1 MKHCTSLICLYGGTF
16 DPIHYGHLKPLH
28 ELQQKLAADAVYIL
42 PASIPPHR
50 PVPQASS
57 RQRVEMLQLALREYP
72 DFILDSRE
80 LERSG
85 PSWTVLTLQ
94 SFRQQYPDDSLC
106 LVMGSDAFAGLPT
119 WYHWQ
124 EILQL
129 AHIIVIERAS
139 ELDASQPDWATEYMI
154 DDVVKLRD
162 RKCSSVLPVSLKGY
176 DISATDIRQRLNKG
190 LDIDGMLS
198 GEVADY
204 IRRKGLYQYDK

>member
-1 MKHCTSLICLYGGTF
+1 MTGLICLYGGTF
-16 DPIHYGHLKPLH
+16 DPVHYGHLKPLH
-28 ELQQKLAADAVYIL
+28 ELQQKLAADTVYIL

-57 RQRVEMLQLALREYP
+57 RQRVEMLQLALQEYP

-94 SFRQQYPDDSLC
+94 SFRQQYPEHSLC

-124 EILQL
+124 EIFQL
-129 AHIIVIERAS
+129 ANIIVIERACEAAFS
-139 ELDASQPDWATEYMI
+139 TPGWAAAYMI
-154 DDVVKLRD
+154 DDMSRLRD
-162 RKCSSVLPVSLKGY
+162 RKCAGIMPVRLKGY
-176 DISATDIRQRLNKG
+176 DISATDIRKRLNEG
-190 LDIDGMLS
+190 REIDGMLPAK
-198 GEVADY
+198 VIDY
-204 IRRKGLYQYDK
+204 IHQYGLY

>member
-1 MKHCTSLICLYGGTF
+1 MSHLICLYGGTF
-16 DPIHYGHLKPLH
+16 DPVHYGHLEPLH
-28 ELQQKLAADAVYIL
+28 ELQQKLVADAVYIL
-42 PASIPPHR
+42 PASVPPHR
-50 PVPQASS
+50 PAPVASS
-57 RQRVEMLQLALREYP
+57 QQRVEMLQLALREFP
-72 DFILDSRE
+72 EFILDGRE

-94 SFRQQYPDDSLC
+94 SFRQQYPDDNLC

-129 AHIIVIERAS
+129 AHIIVIERAGEPDTS
-139 ELDASQPDWATEYMI
+139 LPDWATEYMI
-154 DDVVKLRD
+154 DDVAKLRD
-162 RKCSSVLPVSLKGY
+162 RKCSSVLPVRLKGY

-198 GEVADY
+198 DEVADY
-204 IRRKGLYQYDK
+204 IRRNGLYQFEK